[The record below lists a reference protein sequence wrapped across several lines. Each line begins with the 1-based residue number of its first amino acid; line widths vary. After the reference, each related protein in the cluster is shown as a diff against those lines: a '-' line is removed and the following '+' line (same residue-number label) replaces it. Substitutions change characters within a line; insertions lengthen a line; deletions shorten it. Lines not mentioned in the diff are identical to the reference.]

1 MHKRDVTRALIDK
14 KVDSANNFEWL
25 AQMRLYF
32 QPDNPNALE
41 QLKIRMANAEF
52 HYGFEYLG
60 TELPLQSRT
69 FSLALPRYTRPAR
82 SIGSNASDRP
92 MFPHHDSSTARQ
104 IRWLTIR
111 TSR

>member
-14 KVDSANNFEWL
+14 KVDSSTDFEWL

-32 QPDNPNALE
+32 EPNHDNVLE

-60 TELPLQSRT
+60 KSIHMTIKSTHLFVSYR
-69 FSLALPRYTRPAR
+69 FTR
-82 SIGSNASDRP
+82 SSCSNSVD
-92 MFPHHDSSTARQ
+92 
-104 IRWLTIR
+104 
-111 TSR
+111 